1 MFLAA
6 ARSLAEQ
13 VTVADLE
20 QGSLY
25 PPLAHIRE
33 VSARIAAAVA
43 EVAYAQGFAAV
54 PRPEDLLAFVKE
66 QMYEPRYTDYVSRS
80 PS

>member
-6 ARSLAEQ
+6 AEALAAQ
-13 VTVADLE
+13 VTREDLD

-25 PPLAHIRE
+25 PPLTQVRE

-43 EVAYAQGFAAV
+43 TVAYRQGLADS
-54 PRPEDLLAFVKE
+54 PEPEELLASIKSR
-66 QMYEPRYTDYVSRS
+66 MYEPRYPDYSRLGR
-80 PS
+80 